1 MSLMQFSDQVYKEAV
16 RRMEEEGQD
25 TGALVMDL
33 APVYSLGPAW
43 PPLEMTAADE
53 EDIIERLKAY
63 LEKRLATRRAL
74 LEDHEN
80 KEVKFRDLL
89 LNMEQEGVLLR

>member
-1 MSLMQFSDQVYKEAV
+1 MTQLSVQVYKEAV

-25 TGALVMDL
+25 TAALVMDL

-43 PPLEMTAADE
+43 PPLEMTASDE

-63 LEKRLATRRAL
+63 LEKRLVTRRAL

-80 KEVKFRDLL
+80 KEMKFRDFLL
-89 LNMEQEGVLLR
+89 HMKQEGVLLR